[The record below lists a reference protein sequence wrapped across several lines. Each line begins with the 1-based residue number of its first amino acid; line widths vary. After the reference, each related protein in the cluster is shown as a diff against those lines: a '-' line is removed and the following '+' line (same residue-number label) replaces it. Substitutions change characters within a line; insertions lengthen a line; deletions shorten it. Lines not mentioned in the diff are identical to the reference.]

1 MKIKLLYVGKEHADV
16 FQDAIL
22 QYQEKLKFYNPFE
35 MVAIP
40 YLKNTKSLS
49 VEEQKKKEGEL
60 ILKKIDAGDFVIL
73 MDEFGKKFTSV
84 GFSELIQQQLNSG
97 IKTLVFVIGGAYGFS
112 QEVFARA
119 QRKISLSQMTFPH
132 LLARLIFVEQ
142 LYRAFTI
149 LRKEPYHHI

>member
-73 MDEFGKKFTSV
+73 MDEFGKEFTSV

-132 LLARLIFVEQ
+132 LLTRLIFVEQ

>member
-73 MDEFGKKFTSV
+73 MDEFGKEFTSV

>member
-49 VEEQKKKEGEL
+49 VEEQKKKEGDL

-73 MDEFGKKFTSV
+73 MDEFGKEFTSI